1 MLRKKEMQDF
11 LKAALQ
17 DQPGIGHGDLA
28 QVFSSGG
35 LAQVL
40 ISLPKR
46 PVQKIMTD
54 VLFFLCIMIILS
66 QKTMQGITFMLGG
79 LLFVPLFGR

>member
-1 MLRKKEMQDF
+1 MFSLIFSFRCGPRENAKSGCLAEMQDF

-40 ISLPKR
+40 ISLPMG

-54 VLFFLCIMIILS
+54 VG
-66 QKTMQGITFMLGG
+66 KIT
-79 LLFVPLFGR
+79 V